1 MKKVLALILAVLML
15 CLCACGASPEPLP
28 EPELPGPG
36 DPEDPITT
44 IPDLEDAQ
52 LIDPDGLGQAEQ
64 DPAPTE
70 QTIPETMIDTE
81 YYTLTLP
88 GDWVGKCV
96 YDLFEKDDGT
106 YTVTVRESY
115 AFREFGGGTLF
126 SLMMMPTGDDT
137 YKDFPSYE
145 LLCALDTPEGSF
157 YVIALFPTD
166 VQFAEGHAEAYMDMF
181 NNVNQVLQ
189 TIEAKDG
196 IEMAMP

>member
-1 MKKVLALILAVLML
+1 MKNRAKTALILVIFLLMQL
-15 CLCACGASPEPLP
+15 LPWALVASPIFIIGAFDFDLNSIGTFLNDLAASQYPYTF
-28 EPELPGPG
+28 ELNS
-36 DPEDPITT
+36 
-44 IPDLEDAQ
+44 
-52 LIDPDGLGQAEQ
+52 
-64 DPAPTE
+64 
-70 QTIPETMIDTE
+70 
-81 YYTLTLP
+81 
-88 GDWVGKCV
+88 
-96 YDLFEKDDGT
+96 DGT